1 MFLSLAFT
9 LKARNHNQA
18 GKCNLDLEK
27 KIELICRPPTEE
39 VLTMEELRELLETNE
54 HPGHYIG
61 FEISGA
67 LHLGN
72 FIVSGFKI
80 NDLLKAGVHC
90 QVFFADW
97 HSFINNKFGGDWEKI
112 LTATKYYEKAFKF
125 FCPGVEVVVGSE
137 LYRNND
143 EYWRNLLRFSKHMT
157 LSRTLR
163 CLTIMGRN
171 ENEKLDLSQYFYPPM
186 QATDVHE
193 IGADIPHGGVDQR
206 KAHILARE
214 IFPRMGWK
222 KPVAVHH
229 HILMGI
235 AEPVKLETGDKLEQV
250 VASKMSKS
258 KPWTAIFIHDT
269 PEEIKAKL
277 RKAWCPERQAEMNPV
292 LEIAKHVV
300 FHENASFTIAR
311 PAKFGGNMT
320 FESYE
325 QLEKAYVEGALHPMD
340 LKNGVA
346 EAVSAIIEPVRNYF
360 QTDREAKECADIV
373 REAKVTR

>member
-1 MFLSLAFT
+1 M
-9 LKARNHNQA
+9 
-18 GKCNLDLEK
+18 DLEK

-80 NDLLKAGVHC
+80 NDLLKAGVRC

-137 LYRNND
+137 LYHNND

-163 CLTIMGRN
+163 CLTIMGRS

-186 QATDVHE
+186 QATDIHA

-214 IFPRMGWK
+214 IFPKMGWK

-229 HILMGI
+229 HVLMGI
-235 AEPVKLETGDKLEQV
+235 AEPVKLKTNDKLEQV

-269 PEEIKAKL
+269 PEETKGKL

-300 FHENASFTIAR
+300 FHENASFTVER
-311 PAKFGGNMT
+311 PAKFGGNVT

-325 QLEKAYVEGALHPMD
+325 QLEKAYVQGTLHPMD

-346 EAVSAIIEPVRNYF
+346 EVVSKIIGPVRSYF
-360 QTDREAKECADIV
+360 ETDREAKECADVV